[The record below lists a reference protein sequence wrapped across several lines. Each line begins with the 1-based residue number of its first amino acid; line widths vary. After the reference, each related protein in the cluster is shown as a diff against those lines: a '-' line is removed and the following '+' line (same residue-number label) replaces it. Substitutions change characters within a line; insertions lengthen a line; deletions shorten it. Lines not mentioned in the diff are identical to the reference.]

1 MIKTVGT
8 KITHLTPSLGFSA
21 EMAAAST
28 VVAATYIGF
37 PISTTHTL
45 VGAVIGVGLA
55 KGVSH
60 LDLGSIGR
68 IILSWI
74 VTIPAGA
81 TLTVLFFYLL
91 KFFFGV

>member
-1 MIKTVGT
+1 
-8 KITHLTPSLGFSA
+8 
-21 EMAAAST
+21 MAAAST

-55 KGVSH
+55 KGVEH
-60 LDLGSIGR
+60 LDLKSIGR
-68 IILSWI
+68 IVLSWI

-81 TLTVLFFYLL
+81 TFTVLFYVLL
-91 KFFFGV
+91 RFIFGV

>member
-1 MIKTVGT
+1 
-8 KITHLTPSLGFSA
+8 
-21 EMAAAST
+21 
-28 VVAATYIGF
+28 
-37 PISTTHTL
+37 L

-91 KFFFGV
+91 KFLFGV